1 MEALVVVVV
10 SVSTVAADTHTL
22 FLIQL
27 FMKWSLCFPNKNSL
41 AHERLSAPASKQAGT
56 MHVYIHRLT
65 LAPWLDVVKCRYCT
79 SSFLLLLSEYEWRS
93 VSVPWKSHLI
103 IKLFVHSS
111 RLMAFMFELIT
122 LLRIYT
128 TWTLTRISDYFRT
141 QRTPR
146 QMISNTHNYY
156 SVTFVCC

>member
-1 MEALVVVVV
+1 MEALVVV

-27 FMKWSLCFPNKNSL
+27 FMKWSLCFPNKNLL
-41 AHERLSAPASKQAGT
+41 AHERLSTPASRQA
-56 MHVYIHRLT
+56 VCIYIHRLT
-65 LAPWLDVVKCRYCT
+65 LAPWLDVVKCRYCM
-79 SSFLLLLSEYEWRS
+79 SSFLLLPSEYEWRS

-103 IKLFVHSS
+103 TKLFVHSS

-156 SVTFVCC
+156 TVSFVCC